1 MDMNRDE
8 PDFSNPP
15 HNFIQMLNS
24 LIRNDNILLRTEIE
38 NINDNING
46 GCSEEFMNNLDEFIV
61 DEEFEKRNLQ
71 CSICLDE
78 FKVGDK
84 CVILPCKE
92 VPHYFHSGCD
102 TCSGIKEWL
111 NRKNTCPMCRSEFP
125 TGNNESLSGG
135 SGTRS
140 IFETVTLNTPIIPSL
155 NDTESDDIEE
165 ENNINPNNLENR
177 ISNIITSYINEIE
190 QSNEQRD
197 IQLAIEASL
206 NDT

>member
-84 CVILPCKE
+84 CIVLPCKE
-92 VPHYFHSGCD
+92 VSHYFHSGCD

-135 SGTRS
+135 GITRS
-140 IFETVTLNTPIIPSL
+140 IFETVTLHTPIIPSL